1 MKYKGFSSSLPVEF
15 DAQPCCKN
23 QFFPEANEVDFARQ
37 SVFSGASFKLD
48 YLTKPSFFEDFG
60 FFKKVKMSDRVKE
73 EDELFIAA
81 YPYFNVNGKSTF
93 FVIVNINNGRKFH
106 DICFV
111 AFQKCLLWK
120 NFTEKLS

>member
-1 MKYKGFSSSLPVEF
+1 MKYKGFSSSLPVEI

-60 FFKKVKMSDRVKE
+60 FVKKVKMSDRVKE

-81 YPYFNVNGKSTF
+81 YPYFNVNGRSKPS
-93 FVIVNINNGRKFH
+93 
-106 DICFV
+106 
-111 AFQKCLLWK
+111 LL
-120 NFTEKLS
+120 LLI